1 MSSATPFISK
11 VENILVLAEYLY
23 YRITSTKTHSN
34 DSISTYKVEDQ
45 SMIISQIVT
54 VDTSISVHT
63 ETVFQPLVLQIHSI
77 HKWFSLNIFWGPHTH
92 THQPALVLKA
102 LQASECLLIK
112 PVGQLP
118 LHLLNLTGAGVVS
131 QRSCHFLVSHGLA
144 VTLPSPPQLSEVLF
158 ILGGELKRA
167 VGQLDPPDTT
177 AHGGGLEHLK
187 QELEQT
193 LLPLSCHRGRGYTD
207 TTLQT

>member
-1 MSSATPFISK
+1 
-11 VENILVLAEYLY
+11 
-23 YRITSTKTHSN
+23 
-34 DSISTYKVEDQ
+34 
-45 SMIISQIVT
+45 MIIFQIFM

-63 ETVFQPLVLQIHSI
+63 ETVFQPLALQILSI
-77 HKWFSLNIFWGPHTH
+77 HKWFSLNIFWGPH

-118 LHLLNLTGAGVVS
+118 LHLLNLTSAGVVS
-131 QRSCHFLVSHGLA
+131 QRPCHFLVSHGLA

-158 ILGGELKRA
+158 ILGGELKCA

-193 LLPLSCHRGRGYTD
+193 LLPLSCHRGRGYTN